1 LENQKTP
8 LTSDVLEKL
17 IEKITKFAEHINE
30 KKFYPYQLG
39 LSKRITR
46 SLLTN
51 EGTTLTALF
60 ARQSGKTE
68 TVAATVAANMELL
81 PFLAQKYEELTIYEK
96 GIWIGVFA
104 PVGEQAVT
112 MFDRVFDVINTE
124 TGKEVLTGELRLPTP
139 AKGGARG
146 NVIKL
151 GNGSIL
157 RMHSANRRSKI
168 ESKTYH
174 LLVLDESQEIESF
187 VAKKSIG
194 PMGAAVNATMV
205 LTGTPAPFIGF
216 FYEQINMNKTKDAQ
230 VNWKLEDKQTHFE
243 ADANMVKKFNKM
255 YEKYLEKEKARL
267 GEESDEYQMAYMLK
281 WPITRG
287 MMFTKSLLEEKCY
300 NPKQF
305 IITSFRD
312 YPCTAGLDI
321 GKSLDSTILTIIYPD
336 WSKVDEE
343 GNMTKTIL
351 DWLEIEGDEWEHQ
364 YPQIVDKLGNYWI
377 DTLVVDST
385 GVGDPVR
392 ERLAFML
399 PDINVAPFIF
409 SPSTKD
415 IGYKYL
421 QKEIVA
427 GRLIIPY
434 NSEAKKSKKFRKFEH
449 QMTTLRKNYSGKFL
463 NPKPV
468 DDDKGHD
475 DYPDSLMLAVYATYF
490 DVMPEVSVDDSYFFV
505 NNRLNYNDFGQR
517 YSRPRRVYR

>member
-1 LENQKTP
+1 MPLQKDELEA
-8 LTSDVLEKL
+8 LV
-17 IEKITKFAEHINE
+17 EKITKFAEHINE
-30 KKFYPYQLG
+30 KKFYPYQIG

-46 SLLTN
+46 ALLTN

-81 PFLAQKYEELTIYEK
+81 PFLAQKYEELEIYAK

-112 MFDRVFDVINTE
+112 MFDRVFDVIT
-124 TGKEVLTGELRLPTP
+124 TDIGKEVLTGELRLPVP

-146 NVIKL
+146 NIIKL

-187 VAKKSIG
+187 MAKKSIS

-205 LTGTPAPFIGF
+205 LTGTPAPVIGF
-216 FYEQINMNKTKDAQ
+216 FYDQINKNKARDAQ
-230 VNWKLEDKQTHFE
+230 ITRGLSEKQTHFE
-243 ADANMVKKFNKM
+243 VDANEVKRYNKM
-255 YEKYLEKEKARL
+255 YEKYLEKEKKSL
-267 GEESDEYQMAYMLK
+267 NEDSDEYQMAYMLK

-287 MMFTKSLLEEKCY
+287 MMFTKTILEEKCY
-300 NPKQF
+300 SPKHKLV
-305 IITSFRD
+305 TTFRD
-312 YPCTAGLDI
+312 YPCTAGLDL
-321 GKSLDSTILTIIYPD
+321 GKSLDSTILTILYPD
-336 WSKVDEE
+336 WSKADEE
-343 GNMTKTIL
+343 GNMMKYLL
-351 DWLEIEGDEWEHQ
+351 DWFELEGDEWESQ
-364 YPQIVDKLGNYWI
+364 YPQIEDKLSNYWI
-377 DTLVVDST
+377 ETLLVDST
-385 GVGDPVR
+385 GVGDPIR
-392 ERLAFML
+392 ERLAFMM
-399 PDINVAPFIF
+399 PDINVAPFIY

-421 QKEIVA
+421 QKEIVG
-427 GRLIIPY
+427 GRLIVPY
-434 NSEAKKSKKFRKFEH
+434 NKEARKSKKFRKFEY

-463 NPKPV
+463 SPKPV
-468 DDDKGHD
+468 DNDKGHD

-490 DVMPEVSVDDSYFFV
+490 DVMPEIDVEESLLFKSDKV
-505 NNRLNYNDFGQR
+505 NYNNFGQR
-517 YSRPRRVYR
+517 YSRPRKYR